1 MKSKRNDE
9 RSVIDSPVDGPRER
23 KAGSEKALGGR
34 GRRPSKSRGIAGLQR
49 LMQRL

>member
-23 KAGSEKALGGR
+23 KAGSEKALGG